1 MNIMTRFLRS
11 ENKLQEQLMATQI
24 WSSYP
29 SALDVKD
36 QRRNEI
42 YEEYWNK
49 GGAGFMV
56 SFADVL
62 TNPKSNEF
70 AADFIRGKIDSIVK
84 DKALAN
90 ILHPTDHA
98 VGT

>member
-1 MNIMTRFLRS
+1 MT
-11 ENKLQEQLMATQI
+11 
-24 WSSYP
+24 
-29 SALDVKD
+29 D
-36 QRRNEI
+36 QKRNEI

-49 GGAGFMV
+49 GGTGFMG

-70 AADFIRGKIDSIVK
+70 AADFIRGKIDSIAE

-90 ILHPTDHA
+90 ILHQTDHA
-98 VGT
+98 VGTKRICVDTNYYETFNKENVTSG